1 MYNVIFRG
9 GYSSANTER
18 RASGSRLVLRD
29 RIEERR
35 SEV

>member
-1 MYNVIFRG
+1 MYNMILGG
-9 GYSSANTER
+9 GYSSLSER
-18 RASGSRLVLRD
+18 RASGSRLVLLLD